1 MAIVRHLANAPIT
14 EALIDLR
21 VQPQRPLEDAQF
33 SALQEAL
40 AARYPKAE
48 PIHRVE
54 TKIEVSEGK
63 LLPVEPVEARLGW
76 LFRSPDGLQAAQFR
90 SDGFT
95 FNRFKPYTAWEE
107 LFPQAMEL
115 WRLYVD
121 VVKPDQVGRVAV
133 RFINRMPRY
142 EPIGSFG
149 LVAGPRVPTS
159 TGLTTREFLSR
170 LVLFDEET
178 QGSAILTQASD
189 GDWSEASP
197 AVILDI
203 DAFSERLCLPGD
215 PDIEVTLAML
225 RELKNKLFFASL
237 EEETARLYE

>member
-1 MAIVRHLANAPIT
+1 MAIVRHLTNAPIT

-21 VQPQRPLEDAQF
+21 VQPQRPVGDVHLSKLQA
-33 SALQEAL
+33 ALGD
-40 AARYPKAE
+40 RYPKTE
-48 PIHRVE
+48 PIHQVE

-63 LLPVEPVEARLGW
+63 ILPVEPVEARLGW

-95 FNRFKPYTAWEE
+95 FNRFRPYTTWEE
-107 LFPQAMEL
+107 LFPQAMAL

-121 VVKPDQVGRVAV
+121 VLKPDQVGRVAV
-133 RFINRMPRY
+133 RFINRMPSY
-142 EPIGSFG
+142 EPKESFG
-149 LVAGPRVPTS
+149 LVAGPQPPPS
-159 TGLTTREFLSR
+159 LGLSTREFLSR
-170 LVLFDEET
+170 LVLFDAET

-189 GDWSEASP
+189 GDWSETAP

-225 RELKNKLFFASL
+225 RELKNKLFFASIA
-237 EEETARLYE
+237 EETARLYE